1 MILLKTLQHLVTFC
15 PAQTKYAN
23 IKERMGKVTY
33 LLVAI
38 FLLLARS
45 KIYKINFWIEN
56 YRPPPFETFPKIHPF
71 WYPDPSL
78 SVRVRV
84 NSGDM
89 KTNHPMKVQRKCIT
103 HRVALK
109 VKFYPRQFIMQSHT
123 S

>member
-45 KIYKINFWIEN
+45 KIYNINFWIEN
-56 YRPPPFETFPKIHPF
+56 YRPPPPLKLFQKII
-71 WYPDPSL
+71 
-78 SVRVRV
+78 R
-84 NSGDM
+84 SG
-89 KTNHPMKVQRKCIT
+89 TLTR
-103 HRVALK
+103 R
-109 VKFYPRQFIMQSHT
+109 
-123 S
+123 